1 MGPDHSRIPLLLSA
15 PNTTDLPTFP
25 LVSTSRSSF
34 PVDCKVS
41 SRGCGAGLNCH
52 PPGLR
57 LQVSFPLAVF
67 SFQFLSSFL
76 IPPTSPW
83 AKENPMSFFP
93 MPFHDFL
100 LSHPTAEGS
109 WTRHSIPPSQFGF
122 RWSTSSL
129 ISPFPPRPHSSM
141 ELLYCPATVMMIDQD
156 CQRAPIIADC
166 PPRSLYF
173 AWSAALALPSSPV
186 SSHPSPELPSTL
198 SHTFTEA
205 HAPLLPPS
213 N

>member
-1 MGPDHSRIPLLLSA
+1 MAGSAGGEQMTRYRSFHLCNSSFLSPAHSLSLSLSLPEEEQAIRRCRDFCGPLDSLLVGPDHSRIPFLLSA
-15 PNTTDLPTFP
+15 PNTTDLPSFP
-25 LVSTSRSSF
+25 LVSTSCSSF

-41 SRGCGAGLNCH
+41 SRGCGTGLNCRQ
-52 PPGLR
+52 PGLH

-109 WTRHSIPPSQFGF
+109 
-122 RWSTSSL
+122 
-129 ISPFPPRPHSSM
+129 
-141 ELLYCPATVMMIDQD
+141 
-156 CQRAPIIADC
+156 
-166 PPRSLYF
+166 
-173 AWSAALALPSSPV
+173 
-186 SSHPSPELPSTL
+186 
-198 SHTFTEA
+198 
-205 HAPLLPPS
+205 
-213 N
+213 

>member
-1 MGPDHSRIPLLLSA
+1 MMRYRSSHLCNSSFLSPAHSLSLSLSLPEEEQAIRRCRDFCGPLDSLFVGPDHSRIPLLLSA

-25 LVSTSRSSF
+25 LVSTSCSSF

-83 AKENPMSFFP
+83 AKQNPMFFFQT
-93 MPFHDFL
+93 PFHDFL
-100 LSHPTAEGS
+100 LSHPAPEGS

-129 ISPFPPRPHSSM
+129 ISPFPPRPHTALWS
-141 ELLYCPATVMMIDQD
+141 CCTV
-156 CQRAPIIADC
+156 
-166 PPRSLYF
+166 
-173 AWSAALALPSSPV
+173 LPQ
-186 SSHPSPELPSTL
+186 
-198 SHTFTEA
+198 
-205 HAPLLPPS
+205 
-213 N
+213 